1 MNLTRRQLMKN
12 SLLLGAAMPLSL
24 GAAWAADSGF
34 ADAPVH
40 GPIRLYGADR
50 STTELGLG
58 LRQQGWAPSYE
69 GRLDPLALNAQPA
82 GTLAAGFTD
91 EAGLVLL
98 TSLLAGR
105 GRVLAL
111 GRHEAGHHQLLSHRG
126 PLAAPLA
133 AEAGSWQA
141 ALGREY
147 ARLALAAGSA
157 RQTRDVRRPAS
168 EATDATELSFLVRL

>member
-12 SLLLGAAMPLSL
+12 GLLLGASVPLTL
-24 GAAWAADSGF
+24 GAAWASDSAP
-34 ADAPVH
+34 ADAPTQGSISLLGV
-40 GPIRLYGADR
+40 DR

-58 LRQQGWAPSYE
+58 LRQQGWAPHYA

-98 TSLLAGR
+98 TTLLTGR

-111 GRHEAGHHQLLSHRG
+111 GRHDARQHRLLSHRG
-126 PLAAPLA
+126 PIAAPLA
-133 AEAGSWQA
+133 VDAGSWQA

-147 ARLALAAGSA
+147 ARLATASGSA
-157 RQTRDVRRPAS
+157 RHTWDIRRSSGEAS
-168 EATDATELSFLVRL
+168 KATELSFLVRL

>member
-1 MNLTRRQLMKN
+1 MNLTRRQLLKN
-12 SLLLGAAMPLSL
+12 GLLLGSAVPLSL
-24 GAAWAADSGF
+24 GAAWAAERGL

-40 GPIRLYGADR
+40 GPIRLYGTDR

-58 LRQQGWAPSYE
+58 LRQQGWAPRYE
-69 GRLDPLALNAQPA
+69 GRLDPLALNALPA
-82 GTLAAGFTD
+82 GTLATGFTD

-111 GRHEAGHHQLLSHRG
+111 GRHEAGRHQLLSHRG
-126 PLAAPLA
+126 PLSAPLA
-133 AEAGSWQA
+133 VETGSWQA

-147 ARLALAAGSA
+147 ARLALADGHGRHSREA
-157 RQTRDVRRPAS
+157 RRPAG
-168 EATDATELSFLVRL
+168 EATSATELSFLVRL

>member
-1 MNLTRRQLMKN
+1 MNLTRRQLLKN
-12 SLLLGAAMPLSL
+12 GLLLGSAVPLSL
-24 GAAWAADSGF
+24 GAAWAAERGL

-58 LRQQGWAPSYE
+58 LRQQGWAPRYE
-69 GRLDPLALNAQPA
+69 GRLDPLALNALPA
-82 GTLAAGFTD
+82 GTLATGFTD

-111 GRHEAGHHQLLSHRG
+111 GRHEAGRHRLLSHRG

-133 AEAGSWQA
+133 VETGSWQA

-147 ARLALAAGSA
+147 ARLALADGHGRHSREA
-157 RQTRDVRRPAS
+157 RRPAG
-168 EATDATELSFLVRL
+168 EATSATELSFLVRL

>member
-34 ADAPVH
+34 AEAPVH

-58 LRQQGWAPSYE
+58 LRQQGWAPSSE

-82 GTLAAGFTD
+82 ATPAAGN
-91 EAGLVLL
+91 
-98 TSLLAGR
+98 
-105 GRVLAL
+105 
-111 GRHEAGHHQLLSHRG
+111 
-126 PLAAPLA
+126 
-133 AEAGSWQA
+133 
-141 ALGREY
+141 
-147 ARLALAAGSA
+147 
-157 RQTRDVRRPAS
+157 
-168 EATDATELSFLVRL
+168 